1 MRKSAMARSRGMSA
15 VALIL
20 AFTLGAPVLLA
31 QGGESRVPFRPG
43 LGADVFTRTI
53 SWDEDARE
61 SKLKTVLATV
71 HGEVQLAEG
80 FVVGLFAGYG
90 LTNPN
95 GLIFRGLPFSI
106 DYEAG
111 GIGAVLVGA
120 DLLKTLFRTGN
131 FEIGLRA
138 GYERSLAA
146 KSSLEITSLN
156 QAGTAEAKSSWQRVT
171 AGPLVRYLGYEK
183 FSPFLALSF
192 DKLWGEFSM
201 TEAIFELKGSET
213 KSVAGKG
220 LVGISLGTDF
230 EPSPGVRLKGEVTAI
245 PYKKLAGGLDVDYGI
260 ALRAI
265 FGI

>member
-1 MRKSAMARSRGMSA
+1 MARISGIAA

-20 AFTLGAPVLLA
+20 ALAFGAPLLQA
-31 QGGESRVPFRPG
+31 QGGESRVPIRPG
-43 LGADVFTRTI
+43 LGADIFTRTI

-71 HGEVQLAEG
+71 RGEVQLAEG
-80 FVVGLFAGYG
+80 FVIGLFAGYG
-90 LTNPN
+90 ATNPN
-95 GLIFRGLPFSI
+95 GLVFRGLPFSI

-111 GIGAVLVGA
+111 GIGAVIVGV
-120 DLLKTLFRTGN
+120 DLLKAVFRTGD
-131 FEIGLRA
+131 FDIGLTA
-138 GYERSLAA
+138 GYERSLAS
-146 KSSLEITSLN
+146 KSSMEITSLN
-156 QAGTAEAKSSWQRVT
+156 QAGTAEAKGSWQRVT
-171 AGPLVRYLGYEK
+171 AGPFVRYLGYER

-192 DKLWGEFSM
+192 DKLWGEYTM

-220 LVGISLGTDF
+220 FVGVSLGTEF
-230 EPSPGVRLKGEVTAI
+230 EPTPGFRLMGEVTAI

-260 ALRAI
+260 AIRAI